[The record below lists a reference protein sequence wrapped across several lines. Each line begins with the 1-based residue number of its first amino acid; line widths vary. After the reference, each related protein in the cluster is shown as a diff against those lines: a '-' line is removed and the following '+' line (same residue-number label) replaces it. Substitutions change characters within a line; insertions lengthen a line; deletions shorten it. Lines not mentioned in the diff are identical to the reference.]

1 MSNRRHLT
9 SLGSLFVGALA
20 AAGLVALY
28 LSLITLAQGLDH
40 AIYQLR
46 ADLPFVG
53 AVALGFGIQVGL
65 FAELR
70 ATHSRSRGSGTMTAA
85 SAGAGGAAMLACCA
99 HHLVDVLPL
108 VGLSAATMFLNDYR
122 APLVAVSLGMNALGI
137 ALMSR
142 QLVSARHRC
151 RIDVASQDPVAG

>member
-1 MSNRRHLT
+1 MKARRRLT
-9 SLGSLFVGALA
+9 SAASVFVGALA
-20 AAGLVALY
+20 ASALVALY
-28 LSLITLAQGLDH
+28 LSLITLAQGPDH

-46 ADLPFVG
+46 ADFPFVG

-70 ATHSRSRGSGTMTAA
+70 ATHSRSRRSGAMTAA

-108 VGLSAATMFLNDYR
+108 VGLSAATVFLNDYR
-122 APLVAVSLGMNALGI
+122 AQLVALSLGMNALGI
-137 ALMSR
+137 ALMCR
-142 QLVSARHRC
+142 QLVAARRGC
-151 RIDVASQDPVAG
+151 RAAVASPDPVGA

>member
-1 MSNRRHLT
+1 MSLA
-9 SLGSLFVGALA
+9 SLFVGALA
-20 AAGLVALY
+20 TAGLVALY
-28 LSLITLAQGLDH
+28 LGLISLAQGFDH

-46 ADLPFVG
+46 ADLPFVA

-70 ATHSRSRGSGTMTAA
+70 ATHSRSRRSGAMTAA

-108 VGLSAATMFLNDYR
+108 IGLSAATVFLNDYR
-122 APLVAVSLGMNALGI
+122 APLAALSLGMNALGI
-137 ALMSR
+137 ALLGR
-142 QLVSARHRC
+142 KLISARRRC
-151 RIDVASQDPVAG
+151 RIAVASPDPVGA